1 MAMRF
6 FGISPDPVAQAS
18 VGIPPIMLSGQNELQ
33 MRFDMRPLNRGDCV
47 AVPADVRAAIE
58 PESSIDISGAHRFT
72 LLPNLGFFTSS
83 GFPFTRMADLSET
96 ALVLPDDAD
105 PAELSVAFEA
115 VGRMAAAVGL
125 PATGI
130 AVARASGLADVR
142 GRDLLVV
149 GALGRNAAV
158 HQVLSDGPVL
168 LEGERFALSLPD
180 AQGRLREVF
189 VGGPREGE
197 RDRAAAALAAPP
209 DGFALLASRE
219 SPFTPGRA
227 VVVLTAPTLAGLTAL
242 GEALADTERAPRVQG
257 DLAVLST
264 GRIDSFRVGPLF
276 ERGTLPVWLWPRYYL
291 GDRPLAL
298 LGLMLAAAL
307 LLSWPLYRALRARA
321 ARRLG
326 EGA

>member
-1 MAMRF
+1 MRF
-6 FGISPDPVAQAS
+6 FGISPAPVERS
-18 VGIPPIMLSGQNELQ
+18 WVGIPPMMLSGQNELQ
-33 MRFDMRPLNRGDCV
+33 LRFDMRPLNRGDCV

-72 LLPNLGFFTSS
+72 LLPNLGFFASS

-105 PAELSVAFEA
+105 PAELSAAFEA

-125 PATGI
+125 PATGV
-130 AVARASGLADVR
+130 AVARASALSDVR
-142 GRDLLVV
+142 GRDLLIV

-158 HQVLSDGPVL
+158 RQMLADGPVRL
-168 LEGERFALSLPD
+168 QGDRFELSLPD
-180 AQGRLREVF
+180 AQGRLREFF
-189 VGGPREGE
+189 VGGPPEGQ

-209 DGFALLASRE
+209 EGFGLLFSRE

-227 VVVLTAPTLAGLTAL
+227 VVVLTAPTVAGLTAL
-242 GEALADTERAPRVQG
+242 SEALADPARAPRVQG
-257 DLAVLST
+257 DLAVLAA

-276 ERGTLPVWLWPRYYL
+276 ERGTLPFWLWPRHYL

-326 EGA
+326 EGS